1 MKYLNFIIQLMIII
15 VSFFLCIQFIMHSI
29 TNQNNKIDY
38 AELNHVKYGLLNIA
52 EWKKQINVILVKE
65 IKKLYLSKKNELALK
80 SEIEVLLNRLID
92 EVDNKIRKANTGTT
106 KGWIKQSFINTFV
119 DMNDIKKGIP
129 QYADALIKEMMT
141 LGTEDKVKA
150 LLNEQLKKYMK
161 ETYDMR
167 DSSRFK
173 DILQKNYAGD
183 IQSARGNLHER
194 ISVMQKQ
201 IYVEAALLALLSVI
215 LFVWAGLSRASLSPS
230 RYIFLVLSLIMLL
243 AAGVTTP
250 MIDME
255 AKISQL
261 SFVLIGHPVQFNE
274 QILYFQSKS
283 ILDVFWIMIV
293 HADYKMKFVGILMI
307 VFSLVFPMLKIFS
320 TLGYYYNFYN
330 ARENRVIRFFILESG
345 KWSMADVMVIAIF
358 MAYVGFSGI
367 ITSQLGQL
375 RSISQEVVVLTT
387 NGTSLQPGYYLFF
400 LYAILAL
407 FLSEFLIRK
416 PYISEN
422 NY

>member
-1 MKYLNFIIQLMIII
+1 MIII
-15 VSFFLCIQFIMHSI
+15 VSFLLCSQFIMHSI
-29 TNQNNKIDY
+29 TNQNNKTDY

-65 IKKLYLSKKNELALK
+65 INKLDLSKKNELVLK

-92 EVDNKIRKANTGTT
+92 EVNNKIRKANTGTT

-119 DMNDIKKGIP
+119 DMEDIKKGIP
-129 QYADALIKEMMT
+129 RYADALINEMMI
-141 LGTEDKVKA
+141 LGTKDKVKV
-150 LLNEQLKKYMK
+150 LLSEQLKKYMK

-173 DILQKNYAGD
+173 NILQKNYAGD
-183 IQSARGNLHER
+183 IQSARGNLHET

-230 RYIFLVLSLIMLL
+230 MYIFLVLSLIMLL
-243 AAGVTTP
+243 VAGVTTP

-307 VFSLVFPMLKIFS
+307 VFSVVFPMLKICS

-330 ARENRVIRFFILESG
+330 ARENWAIRFFILKSG

-358 MAYVGFSGI
+358 MAYIGFSGI

-375 RSISQEVVVLTT
+375 SSLSQEVVVLTT
-387 NGTSLQPGYYLFF
+387 NGTSLQPGFYLFF
-400 LYAILAL
+400 LYAMLAL
-407 FLSEFLIRK
+407 FLSEFLTRK
-416 PYISEN
+416 PYTAE
-422 NY
+422 